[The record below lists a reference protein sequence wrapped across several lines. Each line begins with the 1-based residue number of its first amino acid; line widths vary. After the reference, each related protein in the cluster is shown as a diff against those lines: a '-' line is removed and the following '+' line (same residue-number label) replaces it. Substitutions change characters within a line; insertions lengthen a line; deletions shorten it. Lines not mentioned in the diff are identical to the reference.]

1 MELGACLST
10 TGMTGVVGGLVP
22 EKYPVDVSIQNL
34 QAAVGT
40 ARDRAKEILSQLE
53 GVGHPQTNQSSSL
66 YLALVSIQKRLK
78 AETPNLPQIRAELE
92 QLVTL
97 CDGKLAAVRP
107 LLEEAVRNAR

>member
-1 MELGACLST
+1 MGPQ
-10 TGMTGVVGGLVP
+10 GQFVGPVP
-22 EKYPVDVSIQNL
+22 GKYAVDVSIQGL

-78 AETPNLPQIRAELE
+78 ADTPNIHQIRAELE

-97 CDGKLAAVRP
+97 CDGKLTAVRP